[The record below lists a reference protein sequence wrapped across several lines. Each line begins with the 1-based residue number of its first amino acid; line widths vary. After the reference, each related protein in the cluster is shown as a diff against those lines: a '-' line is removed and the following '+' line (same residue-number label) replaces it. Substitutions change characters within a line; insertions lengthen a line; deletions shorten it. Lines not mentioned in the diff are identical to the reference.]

1 MKLMLVRLYNI
12 LNRRLMLDK
21 IYWVRLIREIRLWIR
36 FSRITKAQREYLNEN
51 NMRVDWLG
59 RIYTVINMPE
69 EIANNQ
75 QRVQEGWVISQL
87 QPMNKILD
95 KVGVADV
102 IFPEM
107 SRIPEEG
114 TAAYLIAM
122 YPEFTE
128 IGILKFI
135 WNCILY
141 TGIFFAIKILINVI
155 PWVKISE
162 IISPVL

>member
-1 MKLMLVRLYNI
+1 MLVRLYNI

-21 IYWVRLIREIRLWIR
+21 IYWIRLIKEIVLWVR
-36 FSRITKAQREYLNEN
+36 FARITKAQQEYLNKN

-75 QRVQEGWVISQL
+75 QQVQEGWVISQL
-87 QPMNKILD
+87 QPMNEILG

-107 SRIPEEG
+107 SRIPEKG
-114 TAAYLIAM
+114 TAAFLVAM

-128 IGILKFI
+128 ISFWKII
-135 WNCILY
+135 WHLILY
-141 TGIFFAIKILINVI
+141 TAFYFIAKILIALI
-155 PWVKISE
+155 PWTPVWEFISN
-162 IISPVL
+162 L